1 MAASSKRICEVCRGE
16 FVPSADQ
23 FTAIEINGMLTV
35 TRRHLEDEADFCG
48 DACLMKHLSERMAAW
63 RKQSMETRELERMVK
78 E

>member
-1 MAASSKRICEVCRGE
+1 MQSPKRICEQCGAE
-16 FVPSADQ
+16 FMPSADQ
-23 FTAIEINGMLTV
+23 FTVIEINGMLTV

-63 RKQSMETRELERMVK
+63 RKRNMETRELERMVK